1 MLAQQLLD
9 AQVRFHLDRLGDAQV
24 AATVR
29 AVADDLLDAAG
40 RRPVRDLVDPADIA
54 AVVTRSL
61 ATVPPSDAIAAIVE
75 MAVDVALDTPR
86 TPYPLG
92 DVVPRERVEALL
104 DALLAQTPAL
114 ERTLDR
120 LTTTPLV
127 GVMATRFLARVA
139 TEVLETN
146 RSVADKV
153 LPGLGS
159 LMSFGT
165 TAASR
170 VVGAADSQ
178 LQGLLGDTVG
188 KGGSFAVGR
197 LNKVLLETL
206 RDPTTRA
213 AVLQAW
219 DQVAAQPLGGL
230 GEQVDRDEVQSV
242 VDAGRRLTVTVLAH
256 EHVTRIAEAAVAA
269 FFARFGDLTATE
281 LLDELGLARAD
292 LVDDVVALAPGIVA
306 AARESGDL
314 ERIVRSQLEPFYAS
328 PEVIELLG

>member
-1 MLAQQLLD
+1 M
-9 AQVRFHLDRLGDAQV
+9 
-24 AATVR
+24 R

-120 LTTTPLV
+120 LTATPLV

-188 KGGSFAVGR
+188 KGGNFAVGR
-197 LNKVLLETL
+197 LNKVAAG
-206 RDPTTRA
+206 DPARPHHPRGRA
-213 AVLQAW
+213 AGVG
-219 DQVAAQPLGGL
+219 P
-230 GEQVDRDEVQSV
+230 
-242 VDAGRRLTVTVLAH
+242 GRR
-256 EHVTRIAEAAVAA
+256 
-269 FFARFGDLTATE
+269 
-281 LLDELGLARAD
+281 
-292 LVDDVVALAPGIVA
+292 A
-306 AARESGDL
+306 AARWARRAG
-314 ERIVRSQLEPFYAS
+314 RPRRGRSPWSTPAAA
-328 PEVIELLG
+328 